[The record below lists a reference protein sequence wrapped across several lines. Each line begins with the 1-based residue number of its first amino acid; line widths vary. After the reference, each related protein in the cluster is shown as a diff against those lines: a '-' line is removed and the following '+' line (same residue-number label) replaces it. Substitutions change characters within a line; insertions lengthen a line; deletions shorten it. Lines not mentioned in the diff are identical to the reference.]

1 MPDRVDALFYI
12 TILIATKDKMW
23 VWREYN
29 HNGHEDCSHNDVM
42 TESLA
47 YIRAN
52 IAGIKSF
59 IFLRLGLAAWD
70 PILSELLL
78 CVL

>member
-1 MPDRVDALFYI
+1 MVDALLYI

-23 VWREYN
+23 ARREN
-29 HNGHEDCSHNDVM
+29 NRNGHEDCSHNDVIM
-42 TESLA
+42 ESLA

-59 IFLRLGLAAWD
+59 IF
-70 PILSELLL
+70 
-78 CVL
+78 